1 MFVCIRRSQGT
12 CFFFRSLMDAMS
24 LLRTSATAY
33 RLLIVLLSHF
43 LSPPPALDHSLNFY
57 WKGGKIYKSGCR
69 MNPSRSSASSKM
81 MLSLSAFL
89 SRILYTQFKRP
100 LSRLERM

>member
-43 LSPPPALDHSLNFY
+43 LSPPLALDPSLNCLLL
-57 WKGGKIYKSGCR
+57 GGGDIQVRLQDEPLLVIG
-69 MNPSRSSASSKM
+69 
-81 MLSLSAFL
+81 
-89 SRILYTQFKRP
+89 IFKDDT
-100 LSRLERM
+100 LALGLLV